1 MLLYPLSSPGTMTL
15 DSLRRGFL
23 MLLMALG
30 LTQGKYLGKQV
41 GDRVLDRER
50 SG

>member
-1 MLLYPLSSPGTMTL
+1 
-15 DSLRRGFL
+15 

-30 LTQGKYLGKQV
+30 LTQGKYLVKQV

-50 SG
+50 TLLLLLLGLNLRSWGEGGT